1 MKYFFT
7 FLVFFFLALILLYTI
22 RQTERLRQVE
32 ALKPF
37 YKSMIESNLKC
48 ISLSY
53 FQWDAMYNAI
63 EMNLQGRLQEYFDEL
78 TFYYAYVE
86 NVQIEPVEKVD
97 FEIYQISSEEGK
109 LNVLFK
115 VYNDDKTEYIKDKA
129 VSAIINPQII
139 LESLMIDWIKISPVG
154 KDFVFGLKY
163 VPTRS
168 VIDVTCVLGSF
179 LIAVLSIFYVLFN
192 ETRSKLKMIRRSKKE
207 EEIEREI
214 NQTVLEL
221 SVNLLKH
228 YENEEVYQKMLE
240 KMIQVMPN
248 AEGGSV
254 LIKRDNRFEYVA
266 AVGFDLKELSKIYF
280 DDKTERRWIRPPYAL
295 KKRDD
300 IRAIY
305 KEADPALLSLLRTA
319 GRIDEIKCT
328 VSVPIEIEGEVVAII
343 NFDNFADEN
352 AFDERSV
359 ELAMLFANYLGVI
372 FERIKLEKKIK
383 EQNEEMA
390 YLSARDPLTGLLNRR
405 SFKEYAEKL
414 LSLAKRENKRVSL
427 FFIDLKDFK
436 QVNDKYGHVFG
447 DQVLEIIASRI
458 EKSVRSSDVVARF
471 GGDEFVVLAYNC
483 TRHDST
489 NLAEKMAQSI
499 EEPVEYEGRT
509 ISVGVNI
516 GIAVYPEDGQD
527 IDELI
532 KLADIAMYNAKMK
545 NQTYSLNG
553 QMNQI

>member
-1 MKYFFT
+1 M
-7 FLVFFFLALILLYTI
+7 
-22 RQTERLRQVE
+22 
-32 ALKPF
+32 
-37 YKSMIESNLKC
+37 
-48 ISLSY
+48 
-53 FQWDAMYNAI
+53 
-63 EMNLQGRLQEYFDEL
+63 
-78 TFYYAYVE
+78 
-86 NVQIEPVEKVD
+86 
-97 FEIYQISSEEGK
+97 
-109 LNVLFK
+109 
-115 VYNDDKTEYIKDKA
+115 
-129 VSAIINPQII
+129 
-139 LESLMIDWIKISPVG
+139 
-154 KDFVFGLKY
+154 
-163 VPTRS
+163 
-168 VIDVTCVLGSF
+168 
-179 LIAVLSIFYVLFN
+179 
-192 ETRSKLKMIRRSKKE
+192 
-207 EEIEREI
+207 
-214 NQTVLEL
+214 
-221 SVNLLKH
+221 
-228 YENEEVYQKMLE
+228 
-240 KMIQVMPN
+240 
-248 AEGGSV
+248 
-254 LIKRDNRFEYVA
+254 
-266 AVGFDLKELSKIYF
+266 
-280 DDKTERRWIRPPYAL
+280 
-295 KKRDD
+295 
-300 IRAIY
+300 
-305 KEADPALLSLLRTA
+305 
-319 GRIDEIKCT
+319 
-328 VSVPIEIEGEVVAII
+328 AII

-436 QVNDKYGHVFG
+436 QVNDQYGHVFG

-545 NQTYSLNG
+545 NQNYSLNG